1 MSFDDVKIRDEY
13 AAAGWLSKRMLGDL
27 AIYNYTLKTVHE
39 KKWDEVT
46 RNSRGHILNVKTGEW
61 VARPF
66 PKFFNLNQMPE
77 TQMEALPLDEKYT
90 VVEKMDGSLGVLYRI
105 DGTLM
110 IATRGSF
117 DSNQALKATEI
128 LHTRYH
134 DLDKVDDDVTL
145 CFEIIYPEN
154 RIIVNYRNMEGL
166 VLLAA
171 FNRHTGE
178 ELSRDQ
184 YCDYA
189 NGCGFGLPGLS
200 FKTLNC
206 IVNESAEW
214 SPDREGFVIRFES
227 GLRVKVKGEEYRKI
241 AWLLSGLSAR
251 RLWESMKDGKVPD
264 SMLEALPESLRER
277 FAPVKRE
284 LETGYSTISNLAM
297 GDFHAVIRK
306 LIDRKA
312 FAEEAKKS
320 PHASALFS
328 LLDGKGVERYA
339 MNVIEPNG
347 RDSAEPEDG
356 AEL

>member
-1 MSFDDVKIRDEY
+1 MSLDDVKIRDEY

-46 RNSRGHILNVKTGEW
+46 LNSRGHILNTVTGEW

-66 PKFFNLNQMPE
+66 PKFFNLNQTPE
-77 TQMEALPLDEKYT
+77 TQMEALPLHEKYT

-105 DGTLM
+105 DGKLR

-117 DSNQALKATEI
+117 DSDQAVKATEM
-128 LHTRYH
+128 LHTLYH
-134 DLDKVDDDVTL
+134 DLDKIDGDVTL

-178 ELSRDQ
+178 EISGSKYR
-184 YCDYA
+184 DYA
-189 NGCGFGLPGLS
+189 NGCGFFLPVLS
-200 FKTLNC
+200 FKTLDF
-206 IVNESAEW
+206 IVQEAAGW
-214 SPDREGFVIRFES
+214 SCDMEGFVIRFSS
-227 GLRVKVKGEEYRKI
+227 GLRVKVKGQEYLQI
-241 AWLLSGLSAR
+241 ARLLSGLSVH
-251 RLWESMKDGKVPD
+251 RLWESMRDGKVPD
-264 SMLEALPESLRER
+264 SILGALPESLRER

-284 LETGYSTISNLAM
+284 LETGYSTISNSALI
-297 GDFHAVIRK
+297 DFCATVRK
-306 LIDRKA
+306 MIDRKA
-312 FAEEAKKS
+312 FADEAKKS

-328 LLDGKGVERYA
+328 LLDGKGVERYVMKA
-339 MNVIEPNG
+339 IEPKERSIDATN
-347 RDSAEPEDG
+347 DEEQ
-356 AEL
+356 